1 MTFKNILV
9 PVDFSKTS
17 DKAVDYA
24 LFLAETYGAK
34 VTLFHAV
41 ILLQEDVDE
50 EEHLKAYETIIE
62 KKEEKRRKYLKS
74 HADKGARLGV
84 QIDSVLMRGITPVE
98 TILDF
103 IDENKFDVIVIGT
116 HGRTELMK
124 WWLGSVAEKV
134 VRYSPIPVITIHK
147 DYEKKPAIGNVLFPV
162 DFSEYSKMAVKKGM
176 RLISQF
182 DAKPTLL
189 FVVEQQQHPLYY
201 LQSTEPILEANPA
214 LKEQLMKNLKA
225 FAESQKEKAA
235 YHLAE
240 GKPHKEI
247 EAYAEAKNIDL
258 IIIASHGMSGLEHF
272 LIGSTT
278 ERVVNVAPCPV
289 LTIPVRSQQKT

>member
-17 DKAVDYA
+17 DKAVNYA
-24 LFLAETYGAK
+24 LFLAEKFGAK

-41 ILLQEDVDE
+41 VLLQQDVDE
-50 EEHLKAYETIIE
+50 KEHLKAYETIIE
-62 KKEEKRRKYLKS
+62 KKEEKRKKYLKS

-84 QIDSVLMRGITPVE
+84 KIDSVLKRGITPAE

-103 IDENKFDVIVIGT
+103 IDGNKFDVIVIGT
-116 HGRTELMK
+116 HGLSELMK

-134 VRYSPIPVITIHK
+134 VRYSPIPVITVHK
-147 DYEKKPAIGNVLFPV
+147 DYKGKPAIKKVLFPV
-162 DFSEYSKMAVKKGM
+162 DFSEYSKTAVKKGM
-176 RLISQF
+176 RLIRKF
-182 DAKPTLL
+182 DAKPTLM
-189 FVVEQQQHPLYY
+189 FVVEQQQHPYYY
-201 LQSTEPILEANPA
+201 LQSSEPILKTNPA
-214 LKEQLMKNLKA
+214 LKKQLMDNLK
-225 FAESQKEKAA
+225 STTGNLKDKVA

-240 GKPHKEI
+240 GKPHKQI
-247 EAYAEAKNIDL
+247 EAYADTKKIDL

-289 LTIPVRSQQKT
+289 LTIPVRSQ